1 MKVGVYH
8 YWRGTSSAIEQAQ
21 NVVRTLGDKHIDC
34 KIAIDVEQIDGLS
47 NKELN
52 NSVLQLAEELER
64 LIGAE
69 VCIYCNTN
77 YARNVLDSRL
87 GKYSLWVAHYGV
99 NKPGDNLIW
108 DNWAGFQYSDSGT
121 SNVNGSLDLDEFTE
135 EIFINGESQK
145 VTENTPFSTNAR
157 AKVALDPRS
166 NPSSEYDD
174 LGEIY
179 AGERIQVLA
188 EVCDREEYLPI
199 KYWKDAL
206 GCESS
211 KVWVNSNQDYLEIDT
226 NARSFNIVTELD
238 ARYEPSVNIELIP
251 IFFISALSINKLYIT
266 SIESDYSKSKLH
278 GDNLEILF
286 FIREILLLSSIPFLC
301 VYMVFYFKYHK
312 YEGIMINLIYN
323 IQNNIIELI
332 VKYQVYI
339 FRIPYL
345 IIIIIIL
352 FIHKYRIYI
361 INEYKK
367 KLYGVES
374 TYIPKNKEISTIKF
388 LVVVNISFLSFI
400 ISEDLFETTINN
412 LNLRSN
418 MYGCL
423 FTLVFSIFSLMFI
436 NNIKKIENEIIGEY
450 TYIIYLDNNLTYTCN
465 MFLELKNDYLLIKDD
480 NEVYVNK
487 NFVKMIRKIENNH
500 Y

>member
-1 MKVGVYH
+1 MLEKF
-8 YWRGTSSAIEQAQ
+8 
-21 NVVRTLGDKHIDC
+21 
-34 KIAIDVEQIDGLS
+34 KII
-47 NKELN
+47 
-52 NSVLQLAEELER
+52 
-64 LIGAE
+64 
-69 VCIYCNTN
+69 
-77 YARNVLDSRL
+77 
-87 GKYSLWVAHYGV
+87 
-99 NKPGDNLIW
+99 
-108 DNWAGFQYSDSGT
+108 
-121 SNVNGSLDLDEFTE
+121 
-135 EIFINGESQK
+135 
-145 VTENTPFSTNAR
+145 
-157 AKVALDPRS
+157 
-166 NPSSEYDD
+166 
-174 LGEIY
+174 
-179 AGERIQVLA
+179 
-188 EVCDREEYLPI
+188 
-199 KYWKDAL
+199 
-206 GCESS
+206 
-211 KVWVNSNQDYLEIDT
+211 
-226 NARSFNIVTELD
+226 
-238 ARYEPSVNIELIP
+238 IELIP

-312 YEGIMINLIYN
+312 YEGLMINLIYN